1 MKKEEKKTGKELSVG
16 AVIDKPGST
25 EQYKTGTWRAFR
37 PVIDQSK
44 CTKCQVCWRNCPDAA
59 IKEDK
64 NGNFFIDY
72 DYCKG
77 CLICVKECPAKAI
90 TKEVENK

>member
-1 MKKEEKKTGKELSVG
+1 MEKEKKAEKKFSVG
-16 AVIDKPGST
+16 AIIAEPGST

-37 PVIDQSK
+37 PVINQSK
-44 CTKCQVCWRNCPDAA
+44 CTKCQACWRNCPDAA
-59 IKEDK
+59 IKENKD
-64 NGNFFIDY
+64 GSFSIDY

-90 TKEVENK
+90 SKEVEKK